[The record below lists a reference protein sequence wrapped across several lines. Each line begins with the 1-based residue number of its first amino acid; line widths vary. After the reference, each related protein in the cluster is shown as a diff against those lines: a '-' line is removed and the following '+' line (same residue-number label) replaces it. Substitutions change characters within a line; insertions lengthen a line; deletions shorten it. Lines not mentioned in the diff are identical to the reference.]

1 MAILKLSA
9 TFDAETKRMYRYI
22 IDKNDYGIEGAFYRD
37 KEKVKE
43 KFKKNR
49 VLIKLKAKGQ
59 ILEEDEEWK
68 RRKKS
73 KRFQR
78 KNKSKRR

>member
-59 ILEEDEEWK
+59 ILEEDEE
-68 RRKKS
+68 
-73 KRFQR
+73 
-78 KNKSKRR
+78 